1 MGAKGRKRVSCT
13 IGGTAIPPPP
23 DFQLPALFVDTQIG
37 AGSGTHFEHYKYGI
51 MLTIISINYVVLKR
65 QSKLRLAK
73 QYQNPIK
80 RS

>member
-1 MGAKGRKRVSCT
+1 MLKRINYFIISIIIFEVLSL
-13 IGGTAIPPPP
+13 IVG
-23 DFQLPALFVDTQIG
+23 F
-37 AGSGTHFEHYKYGI
+37 GTHFEHYKYGI

-73 QYQNPIK
+73 QYQNPSK

>member
-1 MGAKGRKRVSCT
+1 MLKRINFFITSIIIFEVLSFT
-13 IGGTAIPPPP
+13 
-23 DFQLPALFVDTQIG
+23 V
-37 AGSGTHFEHYKYGI
+37 GSGTHFEHYKYAI

-73 QYQNPIK
+73 QYQDPNK

>member
-1 MGAKGRKRVSCT
+1 MLKRINYFIISIIIFEVLSL
-13 IGGTAIPPPP
+13 II
-23 DFQLPALFVDTQIG
+23 
-37 AGSGTHFEHYKYGI
+37 GSGTHFEHYKYGI
-51 MLTIISINYVVLKR
+51 MLTIISINYVVLYR

>member
-1 MGAKGRKRVSCT
+1 MLKRINYFITSIIIFEVLSF
-13 IGGTAIPPPP
+13 I
-23 DFQLPALFVDTQIG
+23 V
-37 AGSGTHFEHYKYGI
+37 GSGTHFEHYKYAI

-73 QYQNPIK
+73 QYQDPSK